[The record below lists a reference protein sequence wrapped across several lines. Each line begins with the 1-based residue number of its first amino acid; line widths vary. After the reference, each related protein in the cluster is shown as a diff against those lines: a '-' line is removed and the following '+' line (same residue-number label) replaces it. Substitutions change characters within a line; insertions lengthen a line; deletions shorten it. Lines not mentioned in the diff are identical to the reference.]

1 MSRSS
6 KISLMLIV
14 VVAVALASA
23 IYWCWEIRQ
32 TPESRREARK
42 EVVKALRDAQG
53 DEVAMAIDGVTVG
66 RQIDVEDV
74 IYVELLESTIK
85 ELQKTDLNEDEKM
98 TLQEYLEI
106 KRKQDKFW
114 GM

>member
-1 MSRSS
+1 M
-6 KISLMLIV
+6 
-14 VVAVALASA
+14 
-23 IYWCWEIRQ
+23 
-32 TPESRREARK
+32 
-42 EVVKALRDAQG
+42 
-53 DEVAMAIDGVTVG
+53 
-66 RQIDVEDV
+66 
-74 IYVELLESTIK
+74 ELLESTIK

>member
-1 MSRSS
+1 
-6 KISLMLIV
+6 
-14 VVAVALASA
+14 
-23 IYWCWEIRQ
+23 
-32 TPESRREARK
+32 
-42 EVVKALRDAQG
+42 
-53 DEVAMAIDGVTVG
+53 MAIDGVTVG

>member
-1 MSRSS
+1 M
-6 KISLMLIV
+6 
-14 VVAVALASA
+14 
-23 IYWCWEIRQ
+23 
-32 TPESRREARK
+32 
-42 EVVKALRDAQG
+42 
-53 DEVAMAIDGVTVG
+53 AMAIDGVTVG
-66 RQIDVEDV
+66 RQIDVEDI

-98 TLQEYLEI
+98 TLQEYLDI

>member
-1 MSRSS
+1 
-6 KISLMLIV
+6 
-14 VVAVALASA
+14 
-23 IYWCWEIRQ
+23 
-32 TPESRREARK
+32 
-42 EVVKALRDAQG
+42 
-53 DEVAMAIDGVTVG
+53 MAIDGVTVG

-98 TLQEYLEI
+98 TLQEYLDI

>member
-1 MSRSS
+1 
-6 KISLMLIV
+6 
-14 VVAVALASA
+14 
-23 IYWCWEIRQ
+23 
-32 TPESRREARK
+32 
-42 EVVKALRDAQG
+42 
-53 DEVAMAIDGVTVG
+53 MAIDGVTVG

-85 ELQKTDLNEDEKM
+85 ELQKTDLNEDERM